1 MFRCS
6 ISRLLISSLCLVLLF
21 HSWPALG
28 TVRAF
33 NVKQMSFG
41 LTVDPSAVT
50 IKVGDSASVNLTT
63 ISSGVSGSQV
73 CYSEQG
79 FPSSG
84 FNLTFLP
91 VCTALTQQT
100 TRSLLI
106 VEATPAAAPQN
117 FTAAILAISGN
128 ESASAY
134 LTITVI
140 PAISPWIP
148 WAGILLFFLVI
159 GLALFVGPR
168 RSRKSRNEKSM
179 SEHGRGDIGEPK

>member
-6 ISRLLISSLCLVLLF
+6 VPRLLVSGLCLVLLI
-21 HSWPALG
+21 HSWSALG
-28 TVRAF
+28 MVRAS
-33 NVKQMSFG
+33 NVKEMSFG

-63 ISSGVSGSQV
+63 TSSGVLGPQV
-73 CYSEQG
+73 CFSEQG

-91 VCTALTQQT
+91 TCAPLTQQT
-100 TRSLLI
+100 MKTSLI

-117 FTAAILAISGN
+117 FTAAILATSGN
-128 ESASAY
+128 ETASAS
-134 LTITVI
+134 LTITVV

-148 WAGILLFFLVI
+148 WAGILLFFFVI

-168 RSRKSRNEKSM
+168 RSRKSKTKNL
-179 SEHGRGDIGEPK
+179 